1 MSYEILTDE
10 QYEEAERIALRSIGR
25 GWAMAL
31 PKKERFLDATREEI
45 LRAVVSLPPVSPVAP
60 NVRRPRRDVC
70 RATE

>member
-45 LRAVVSLPPVSPVAP
+45 AQYKDTYDNTIRHMMELDLF
-60 NVRRPRRDVC
+60 D
-70 RATE
+70 